1 MVKHF
6 TKSIIFIFLFCS
18 IIFPQTSEEIEQQNK
33 RLENLRT
40 EITQLQQSLN
50 KLSEQEKNSLE
61 VLQTFNQ
68 QSTLLSRL
76 ITQLKKEERLKENEI
91 NRLSNSIDELEKEV
105 EKLREDYSKYVVW
118 LYKNRRGSFLKFLV
132 GSESINQALI
142 RYKYLKYITDEK
154 EETLTNLK
162 EKKVQL
168 EKLITQ
174 REKEKRAKELLA
186 AEKVKEQKTLSEK
199 KSEREDLL
207 STLKED
213 QEKLLQ
219 EIDEKRK
226 AEIKIKNMIARLI
239 EEERQRQ
246 EAMRLARMNNE
257 EVKLDYN
264 YDDFENFAN
273 LEGNLNWPVK
283 SGKIRRNFGENR
295 NEKLNT
301 VTLNYGVDIET
312 PKEEEVYAVAEGIVS
327 AVEWIPGYGSVI
339 ILTHKNNFRTV
350 YGHLSEIHINEGDKV
365 NGGTLIGKVNQSLEG
380 NILHF
385 EIWNERNYQNPE
397 VWLVRK

>member
-6 TKSIIFIFLFCS
+6 TKSIILIFLFCS

-68 QSTLLSRL
+68 QSTLLSQL
-76 ITQLKKEERLKENEI
+76 IAQLKKEERLKENEI
-91 NRLSNSIDELEKEV
+91 NRLSISIDELEREV

-162 EKKVQL
+162 EKKAQL
-168 EKLITQ
+168 ENLIAQ
-174 REKEKRAKELLA
+174 REKKKNAKELLA

-199 KSEREDLL
+199 KSEREELL
-207 STLKED
+207 TTLKED

-219 EIDEKRK
+219 EIDDKRK

-239 EEERQRQ
+239 EEE
-246 EAMRLARMNNE
+246 
-257 EVKLDYN
+257 
-264 YDDFENFAN
+264 
-273 LEGNLNWPVK
+273 
-283 SGKIRRNFGENR
+283 
-295 NEKLNT
+295 
-301 VTLNYGVDIET
+301 
-312 PKEEEVYAVAEGIVS
+312 
-327 AVEWIPGYGSVI
+327 
-339 ILTHKNNFRTV
+339 
-350 YGHLSEIHINEGDKV
+350 
-365 NGGTLIGKVNQSLEG
+365 
-380 NILHF
+380 
-385 EIWNERNYQNPE
+385 
-397 VWLVRK
+397 

>member
-6 TKSIIFIFLFCS
+6 TQSIILIFLFCS

-40 EITQLQQSLN
+40 EITHLQQSLN

-68 QSTLLSRL
+68 QSTLLSQL
-76 ITQLKKEERLKENEI
+76 ISQLKKEERLKENEI
-91 NRLSNSIDELEKEV
+91 NRLSNSIDELEREV

-162 EKKVQL
+162 EKKAQL
-168 EKLITQ
+168 ENLIAQ

-199 KSEREDLL
+199 KSEREELL
-207 STLKED
+207 TTLKED

-219 EIDEKRK
+219 EIDDKRK

-264 YDDFENFAN
+264 YDDFENFST
-273 LEGNLNWPVK
+273 LEGSLNWPVK
-283 SGKIRRNFGENR
+283 TGKIRRNFGENR

-339 ILTHKNNFRTV
+339 ILTHKNNYRTV

-365 NGGTLIGKVNQSLEG
+365 NGGTLIGKINQSLEG